1 MGRSKLW
8 EADDVSFLEKNYPNK
23 GLKWCCIELDRSNAS
38 IRQKASNLG
47 LKQDREGDFFKEWQ
61 DRAGKS
67 KIGKKRPEHS
77 IVMKEHVKNGRIPAM
92 EKRTDE
98 QNKKLSLQ
106 KIKWF
111 SENEHPRGMLGKKH
125 TKDNVKKIGERAK
138 KMWADPNSIVN
149 SEKHRQYLSDNAS
162 THMNMR
168 MKNNPSSIYSR
179 CKKGTITIVDKTFF
193 ARSRWEANIGAYL
206 QFLKEKNEIKDW
218 EHEPKTFW
226 FLEIKRGVRSYLPDF
241 FITNNDDST
250 YYIEVKGYMD
260 AKSKTKL
267 KRMAKYYPDVKVDVI
282 EEKRYNA
289 IKRNS
294 SLYKHWGL
302 LK

>member
-1 MGRSKLW
+1 
-8 EADDVSFLEKNYPNK
+8 
-23 GLKWCCIELDRSNAS
+23 
-38 IRQKASNLG
+38 LG
-47 LKQDREGDFFKEWQ
+47 L
-61 DRAGKS
+61 
-67 KIGKKRPEHS
+67 P
-77 IVMKEHVKNGRIPAM
+77 
-92 EKRTDE
+92 
-98 QNKKLSLQ
+98 
-106 KIKWF
+106 
-111 SENEHPRGMLGKKH
+111 
-125 TKDNVKKIGERAK
+125 
-138 KMWADPNSIVN
+138 
-149 SEKHRQYLSDNAS
+149 
-162 THMNMR
+162 
-168 MKNNPSSIYSR
+168 
-179 CKKGTITIVDKTFF
+179 TFF

-250 YYIEVKGYMD
+250 YFIEVKGYMD

-267 KRMAKYYPDVKVDVI
+267 KRMAKYYPDVRVDVI

-302 LK
+302 LE